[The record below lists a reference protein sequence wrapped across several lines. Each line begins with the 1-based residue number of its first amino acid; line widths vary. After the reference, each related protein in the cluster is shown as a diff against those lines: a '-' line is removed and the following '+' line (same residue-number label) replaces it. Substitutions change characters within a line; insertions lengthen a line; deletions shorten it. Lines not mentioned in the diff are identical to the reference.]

1 MGFSNKVSIA
11 KHAVCLS
18 SKYHVLTNV
27 HELVSLEKEKFSP
40 KLAESFFFP
49 ENYLNS
55 VGDTVDKDSL

>member
-27 HELVSLEKEKFSP
+27 HELVSLEKEK
-40 KLAESFFFP
+40 LAESFFFP

-55 VGDTVDKDSL
+55 VGNTVDKDTW